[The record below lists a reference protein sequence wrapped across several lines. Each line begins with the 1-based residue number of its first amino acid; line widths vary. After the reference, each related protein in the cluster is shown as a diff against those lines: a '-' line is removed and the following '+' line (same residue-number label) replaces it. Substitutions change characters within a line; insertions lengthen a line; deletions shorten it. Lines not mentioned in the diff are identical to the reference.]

1 MDQHPLTGCFFF
13 AIIYLS
19 FVSLPTTA
27 VMPFGRFSISG
38 YRNLPFQLRYKMTI
52 KVLVLKSGEDVIA
65 DVQEMMSSE
74 NQVMGYFLTKPCVVK
89 LQAKETNTDVSVR
102 MHPWMP
108 FAREKMIPLTTDWVV
123 TMVTPVESIQEM
135 YEKQVLNDGKENDS
149 TTDSDEQSETDNS
162 D

>member
-1 MDQHPLTGCFFF
+1 
-13 AIIYLS
+13 
-19 FVSLPTTA
+19 
-27 VMPFGRFSISG
+27 
-38 YRNLPFQLRYKMTI
+38 MTI

-89 LQAKETNTDVSVR
+89 LQAKGANSDVSVR
-102 MHPWMP
+102 MHPWVP
-108 FAREKMIPLTTDWVV
+108 FAREKMIPLSTDWVV

-135 YEKQVLNDGKENDS
+135 YQKQVLEDGKETDQ
-149 TTDSDEQSETDNS
+149 TTSSDEQSEDSNA

>member
-1 MDQHPLTGCFFF
+1 
-13 AIIYLS
+13 
-19 FVSLPTTA
+19 
-27 VMPFGRFSISG
+27 
-38 YRNLPFQLRYKMTI
+38 MTI

-74 NQVMGYFLTKPCVVK
+74 NQVMGYFLNKPCVVK

-108 FAREKMIPLTTDWVV
+108 IARETMIPVSADWVV
-123 TMVTPVESIQEM
+123 TMVTPVEKIQEM
-135 YEKQVLNDGKENDS
+135 YQTQVLDDGKENDS
-149 TTDSDEQSETDNS
+149 TTDSNEQSETDNS

>member
-1 MDQHPLTGCFFF
+1 
-13 AIIYLS
+13 
-19 FVSLPTTA
+19 
-27 VMPFGRFSISG
+27 
-38 YRNLPFQLRYKMTI
+38 MTI

-89 LQAKETNTDVSVR
+89 LQAKETSSDVSVR

-108 FAREKMIPLTTDWVV
+108 FAREKMIPLSTDWVV

-135 YEKQVLNDGKENDS
+135 YQKQVLEDGKETDQ
-149 TTDSDEQSETDNS
+149 TTDSDEQSETS
-162 D
+162 DTD

>member
-1 MDQHPLTGCFFF
+1 
-13 AIIYLS
+13 
-19 FVSLPTTA
+19 
-27 VMPFGRFSISG
+27 
-38 YRNLPFQLRYKMTI
+38 MTI

-74 NQVMGYFLTKPCVVK
+74 NQVMGYFLNKPCVVK
-89 LQAKETNTDVSVR
+89 IQAKGDSQDVSVR

-108 FAREKMIPLTTDWVV
+108 FAREKMIPLSTDWVV

-135 YEKQVLNDGKENDS
+135 YQKQVLEDGKETDQ
-149 TTDSDEQSETDNS
+149 TTDSDEQSETGDT

>member
-1 MDQHPLTGCFFF
+1 
-13 AIIYLS
+13 
-19 FVSLPTTA
+19 
-27 VMPFGRFSISG
+27 
-38 YRNLPFQLRYKMTI
+38 MTI

-108 FAREKMIPLTTDWVV
+108 IARETMIPVSADWVV
-123 TMVTPVESIQEM
+123 TMVTPVEKIQEM

-149 TTDSDEQSETDNS
+149 TTDSNEQSETDNS

>member
-1 MDQHPLTGCFFF
+1 
-13 AIIYLS
+13 
-19 FVSLPTTA
+19 
-27 VMPFGRFSISG
+27 
-38 YRNLPFQLRYKMTI
+38 MTI

-108 FAREKMIPLTTDWVV
+108 LAREKMIPLTTDWVV

-135 YEKQVLNDGKENDS
+135 YEKQVLADGKEQ
-149 TTDSDEQSETDNS
+149 TTNQTTSSDEQSEDSNTD
-162 D
+162 